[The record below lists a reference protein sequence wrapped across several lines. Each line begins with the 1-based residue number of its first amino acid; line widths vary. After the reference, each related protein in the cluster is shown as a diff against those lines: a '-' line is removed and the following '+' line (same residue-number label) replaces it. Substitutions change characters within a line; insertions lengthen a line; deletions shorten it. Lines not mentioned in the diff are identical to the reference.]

1 MHTSGFVAL
10 AVLILAIAAAILAFT
25 TSGARRDTAHGSPPS
40 ISLGR

>member
-10 AVLILAIAAAILAFT
+10 AVLILAIAAAILAIT
-25 TSGARRDTAHGSPPS
+25 MSDARRDTTSPPA